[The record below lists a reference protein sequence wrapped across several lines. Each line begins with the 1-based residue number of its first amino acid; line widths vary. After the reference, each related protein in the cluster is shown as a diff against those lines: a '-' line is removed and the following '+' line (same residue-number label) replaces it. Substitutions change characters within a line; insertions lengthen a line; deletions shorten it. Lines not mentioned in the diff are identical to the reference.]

1 MKQNSQLIRNLNG
14 LNCVDKRFILRVST
28 KLNKVAKNKFWTLSI
43 KRQNV
48 KYILIKYADETIQL
62 YQYTIKKEETHPL
75 VIINDRW
82 NTGKTFSGSSG
93 TLKVEK

>member
-28 KLNKVAKNKFWTLSI
+28 KLNRVAKNIFWTPSI

-62 YQYTIKKEETHPL
+62 YQYTIKK
-75 VIINDRW
+75 RG
-82 NTGKTFSGSSG
+82 NTPSGNN
-93 TLKVEK
+93 